1 MQDVKQ
7 TLQVEA
13 VTVVD
18 GKSHLKF
25 ILSNIGLNE
34 EYYLKQIGIYAKQT
48 EDSEEILYFIGQD
61 RNGERIPAISE
72 KEVEFEYDL
81 TITVDNAYEV
91 TVAVSGNDF
100 ARKEMLEKKIDGN
113 GGDISETV
121 IAATAESE
129 AEYPV
134 PAAGDS
140 TKTAFGK
147 IIKFFGDLR
156 NWMTG
161 VCLLGQIVNNCVTN
175 RSDLPLSAAMGKQL
189 QDAITVLNT
198 KMPTGN
204 KKIYFDGNIQTF
216 GVRSGEH
223 DLNNIYLDFWD
234 ENGTHCYIGFMT
246 EGTKGVVFYS
256 GGKLIWKITV

>member
-1 MQDVKQ
+1 MKE
-7 TLQVEA
+7 T
-13 VTVVD
+13 
-18 GKSHLKF
+18 KNLKLK
-25 ILSNIGLNE
+25 IPEKNEYINIADINE
-34 EYYLKQIGIYAKQT
+34 
-48 EDSEEILYFIGQD
+48 
-61 RNGERIPAISE
+61 
-72 KEVEFEYDL
+72 
-81 TITVDNAYEV
+81 NAE
-91 TVAVSGNDF
+91 
-100 ARKEMLEKKIDGN
+100 KIDEELAKKADAS

-121 IAATAESE
+121 ITTVE
-129 AEYPV
+129 ASQDEYPV

-140 TKTAFGK
+140 AKTVLGK
-147 IIKFFGDLR
+147 VQKFFTDIR

-189 QDAITVLNT
+189 RDAITVLNT

-223 DLNNIYLDFWD
+223 DLNNIYLDFLD